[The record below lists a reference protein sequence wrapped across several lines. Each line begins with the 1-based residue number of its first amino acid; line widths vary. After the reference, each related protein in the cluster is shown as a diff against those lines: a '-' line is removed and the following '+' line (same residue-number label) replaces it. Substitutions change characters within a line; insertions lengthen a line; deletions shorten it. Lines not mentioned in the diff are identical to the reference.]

1 MLPEGTAV
9 LFWWF
14 SPGDTNKSS
23 SPSVDELEED
33 SVLRSFSLELLE
45 LGSKAYFL
53 RANTSRFFLCI
64 KIRSFWFCVRCD
76 ELVFTALFLYGSLLK
91 ELL

>member
-1 MLPEGTAV
+1 VTWGVKEASITTTSSSILPEGAAG

-14 SPGDTNKSS
+14 SLAETNKSS

-33 SVLRSFSLELLE
+33 SLLRSFSLELLE
-45 LGSKAYFL
+45 LGSNAYFL

-64 KIRSFWFCVRCD
+64 NILSFCFCVLC
-76 ELVFTALFLYGSLLK
+76 E
-91 ELL
+91 